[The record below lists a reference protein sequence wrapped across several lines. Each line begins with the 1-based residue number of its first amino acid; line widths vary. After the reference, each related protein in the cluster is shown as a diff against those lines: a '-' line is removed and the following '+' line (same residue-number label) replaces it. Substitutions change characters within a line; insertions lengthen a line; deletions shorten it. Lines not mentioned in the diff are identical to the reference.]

1 MSKPQGRSD
10 KAGVSFV
17 FSFGFF
23 FPPLS
28 SQLKEMSKLL
38 EFSKTEGVV
47 FIPSKFVG
55 L

>member
-1 MSKPQGRSD
+1 MVSKPQGRSD
-10 KAGVSFV
+10 KAGV
-17 FSFGFF
+17 FF
-23 FPPLS
+23 FSP